1 MKTFANIAVAL
12 PAGEPFEL
20 VWLHGIKPALQEMA
34 ALGTRLN
41 TSLSAS
47 ALRNQVR
54 KTVADTDCL
63 LVDVT
68 GNNPAVLYYL
78 GVAEALGKPVILVA
92 RNAESVVFQINQ
104 PILAYADEPVLLRT
118 QLISRLSQNDQE
130 APVAIPIVTP
140 QAGTPEVARF
150 YEIFGDILQQHG
162 YQNHGEIKCEN
173 ESTFLLIE
181 QDMEL
186 ALVQDLSR
194 RARERGL
201 RLKLL

>member
-1 MKTFANIAVAL
+1 VKTFANIAVAL

-41 TSLSAS
+41 TSLSAY
-47 ALRNQVR
+47 ALRDQVR

-63 LVDVT
+63 LADVT
-68 GNNPAVLYYL
+68 GNNPAVMYYL
-78 GVAEALGKPVILVA
+78 GVAEALGKPIILVA

-104 PILAYADEPVLLRT
+104 PILAYADEPALLRT
-118 QLISRLSQNDQE
+118 QLISRLSQHDQE

-140 QAGTPEVARF
+140 KAGTPEVARF